1 MKLRFVYT
9 PKPRQFS
16 YKPQYYN
23 PEEESKKHFIS
34 DGTGKLTHEAYRR
47 YRKDTERQKRK
58 RNQSIL
64 ISAAIILLL
73 LYFIFF

>member
-9 PKPRQFS
+9 PKPKQFS
-16 YKPQYYN
+16 YKPQFFN
-23 PEEESKKHFIS
+23 PEDEEKKFHQS
-34 DGTGKLTHEAYRR
+34 DGPGKLTHETYLRHRR
-47 YRKDTERQKRK
+47 NSSVHKQK

-64 ISAAIILLL
+64 IYVAIILLL

>member
-16 YKPQYYN
+16 YKPQFYN
-23 PEEESKKHFIS
+23 PEEEERKVSTA
-34 DGTGKLTHEAYRR
+34 DGTGKMVQDVYRR
-47 YRKDTERQKRK
+47 YRRDAERRKKRQK
-58 RNQSIL
+58 QSLL
-64 ISAAIILLL
+64 ISLAIILIL